1 MMSWRPPGY
10 RFGPKDLVK
19 ALCSDETDQAMLLM
33 AAVQGKVELFA
44 DSTTWNSFL
53 WLVMNTCR
61 VDGQPVYTGQELGT
75 LKASLPIV
83 WI

>member
-10 RFGPKDLVK
+10 RFAAKDLVK
-19 ALCSDETDQAMLLM
+19 ALCSDQTDQSRLLI
-33 AAVQGKVELFA
+33 AAIHGKVELFA
-44 DSTTWNSFL
+44 DATAWNGFL
-53 WLVMNTCR
+53 WLVMNTFK
-61 VDGQPVYTGQELGT
+61 VEGKPLYTGTELGA

>member
-10 RFGPKDLVK
+10 RLNAKDLVK
-19 ALCSDETDQAMLLM
+19 ALCSDETEHAMLLL
-33 AAVQGKVELFA
+33 AAIQGKVELFA
-44 DSTTWNSFL
+44 DAVVWNSFL
-53 WLVMNTCR
+53 WLVMNTCK
-61 VDGQPVYTGQELGT
+61 VDGQPLYSGPELGA